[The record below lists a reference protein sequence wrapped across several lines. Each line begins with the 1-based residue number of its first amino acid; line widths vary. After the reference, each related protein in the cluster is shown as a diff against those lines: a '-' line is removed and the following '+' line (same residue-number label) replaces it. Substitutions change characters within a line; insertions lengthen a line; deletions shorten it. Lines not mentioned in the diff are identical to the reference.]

1 MNYIKIQK
9 KILNDAYARDTK
21 LKKFSYRYGET
32 DEIIG
37 ITPDGHI
44 MYFIP
49 KEMLY
54 INIEMIFKEIAP
66 VKLNCFID
74 SQKDQKDVIMTNQ
87 IEIIDN
93 KVQVRLFK
101 TAEDSKDIRI
111 DEKLLKEFDIK
122 NSTFK
127 GINGKSPL
135 FIYENDYEGEHL
147 VGVILPV
154 VKADGENPM
163 ENKD

>member
-1 MNYIKIQK
+1 MDYIKIQEK
-9 KILNDAYARDTK
+9 MLKDAYERDTK

-37 ITPDGHI
+37 ITPDGYI

-49 KEMLY
+49 KKMLY
-54 INIEMIFKEIAP
+54 INTEMIFKEIAP

-87 IEIIDN
+87 IEITDN

-101 TAEDSKDIRI
+101 TVESSENIWI
-111 DEKLLKEFDIK
+111 DEKLLKYFDLK
-122 NSTFK
+122 RSSFK
-127 GINGKSPL
+127 GMNGRSPL
-135 FIYENDYEGEHL
+135 FVYEYENL
-147 VGVILPV
+147 VGIILPV
-154 VKADGENPM
+154 SRGDE
-163 ENKD
+163 